1 MEVGTI
7 LAIIFG
13 AYVLVDIIID
23 TAIIIALEWRGIG
36 LADIAMYLR
45 HVLFKR

>member
-13 AYVLVDIIID
+13 AYVVIDIIAD
-23 TAIIIALEWRGIG
+23 TTIL
-36 LADIAMYLR
+36 IAMKRKGIFLYDVALFLR
-45 HVLFKR
+45 ALFRR

>member
-1 MEVGTI
+1 MNMWTI
-7 LAIIFG
+7 VAIIIG

-36 LADIAMYLR
+36 LADIAMFLR
-45 HVLFKR
+45 HVLFKK